1 MAAMSVQKKDNN
13 KNQMEQLQD
22 MLKEMFQTS
31 FYGSVE
37 VKFEAGRVTIVR
49 KTESMKI

>member
-13 KNQMEQLQD
+13 KNQMEQLQN

>member
-13 KNQMEQLQD
+13 KNQMEQLQE